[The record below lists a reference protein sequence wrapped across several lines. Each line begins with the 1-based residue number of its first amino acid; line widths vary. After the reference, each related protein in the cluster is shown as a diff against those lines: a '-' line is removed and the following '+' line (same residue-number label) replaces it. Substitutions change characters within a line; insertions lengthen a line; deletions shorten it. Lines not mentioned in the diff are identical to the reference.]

1 MEKVYQIALTLVDGV
16 GSVLFRQLIN
26 HFGNAEAVFN
36 APKERLIKLSGIGKM
51 IVENITNNKN
61 LLEKAEK
68 IVNDSEAKNIS
79 IILSSDET
87 YPKRLKAL
95 YDAPAILYYSGNAN
109 LNHTKTIGI
118 VGTRQATEYGKK
130 ITTEIVEGLKSHNPS
145 IISGLAYGIDIIA
158 HKAAIEQNLPTVA
171 VVANG
176 LDITYP
182 ASHKKYTEAIK
193 NNGAIISENSIG
205 MQPIASLFLA
215 RNRIIAGL
223 SDLVIVVESASK
235 GGALVT
241 AEFANNYH
249 RDVFAVP
256 GMLGNKY
263 SEGTNKLISSNKA
276 QIYTKVEDLITAL
289 NWDINISEKTSSTS
303 NVEIDLTAFTDEE
316 AQVITLLRTN
326 NEMQIDD
333 LSWQSNI
340 SLNRLAG
347 LLLNLEFQEIVR
359 ALPGK
364 KFTLKI

>member
-26 HFGNAEAVFN
+26 HFGSAEAVFN

-61 LLEKAEK
+61 ILEKAEK
-68 IVNDSEAKNIS
+68 IVKDSDIKNIQ
-79 IILSSDET
+79 IILSSDEA

-130 ITTEIVEGLKSHNPS
+130 ITTEIVEGLKSYNPS

-276 QIYTKVEDLITAL
+276 QIFTKVEDLVNAL
-289 NWDINISEKTSSTS
+289 NWDIAQNANSEII
-303 NVEIDLTAFTDEE
+303 NNDIDLTTFTDEE
-316 AQVITLLRTN
+316 AQVITLLRLN
-326 NEMQIDD
+326 KEMLIDD

-340 SLNRLAG
+340 SLNRLAS
-347 LLLNLEFQEIVR
+347 LLLNLEFQDIVK

-364 KFTLKI
+364 KFALKV